1 MLTIDKVK
9 GAVDLRGARFIRLGL
24 FRLGGACKK
33 NKDHRHS
40 IGFAGE
46 QSKCSVIPLEI
57 VTPGVAN
64 DI

>member
-1 MLTIDKVK
+1 MQ
-9 GAVDLRGARFIRLGL
+9 AVIF
-24 FRLGGACKK
+24 GGG
-33 NKDHRHS
+33 NEW
-40 IGFAGE
+40 FAGE